1 VAALDAGT
9 QGIVHGFDF
18 HLTDAGPKLIEINT
32 NAGGLLLAVAQAEAQ
47 RGCCDAVAPYVRRG
61 VAGVSVKD
69 ALIRGFRNELALA
82 RGPDAELRTVAIV
95 DEAPASQFLYPEFL
109 LFRDLFQSHGISAWL
124 AEPGELEHRDG
135 GLYLGEHRID
145 LVYNRLTDFY
155 FDSVAAAALRA
166 AYLAGGVVVSPS
178 PRHHALL
185 ANKRHLATLSSAS
198 ELRRLGVPEDDVSL
212 LTSMVPE
219 AELVRGGDRE
229 SLFRRRKELFF
240 KPLAGYGSKAAYR
253 GDKLTRGKFE
263 EILDGDYLAQRVVAP
278 SERMILVEGQSRRLK
293 VDVRAYV
300 VEGRVLLLVARL
312 YQGQTT
318 NFRTP
323 GGGFASVLRL
333 PEAKA
338 P

>member
-1 VAALDAGT
+1 MERVQAAWLNEHCGCVSADSAVLSACLERDGLGERMQDGAFEAQVFFANHPVFVDDHTVAQIEALVGAVQRAMARPAFVESALAKAPAVAALDAGT

-212 LTSMVPE
+212 LTSLVPE

-240 KPLAGYGSKAAYR
+240 
-253 GDKLTRGKFE
+253 
-263 EILDGDYLAQRVVAP
+263 
-278 SERMILVEGQSRRLK
+278 
-293 VDVRAYV
+293 
-300 VEGRVLLLVARL
+300 
-312 YQGQTT
+312 
-318 NFRTP
+318 
-323 GGGFASVLRL
+323 
-333 PEAKA
+333 
-338 P
+338 

>member
-1 VAALDAGT
+1 
-9 QGIVHGFDF
+9 
-18 HLTDAGPKLIEINT
+18 
-32 NAGGLLLAVAQAEAQ
+32 
-47 RGCCDAVAPYVRRG
+47 
-61 VAGVSVKD
+61 
-69 ALIRGFRNELALA
+69 
-82 RGPDAELRTVAIV
+82 
-95 DEAPASQFLYPEFL
+95 
-109 LFRDLFQSHGISAWL
+109 
-124 AEPGELEHRDG
+124 
-135 GLYLGEHRID
+135 
-145 LVYNRLTDFY
+145 
-155 FDSVAAAALRA
+155 
-166 AYLAGGVVVSPS
+166 VVVSPS